1 MLAVPSA
8 CDQPVTGRASLIFDR
23 LGGTRAS
30 WRAVVIGGSAAGALE
45 ARRSRRRSLHSSCPV
60 SCSCLSV
67 EPVAG
72 SRPMPWPDDPRGPIG
87 TRYGCRRLR
96 LRPVASVACVPHN
109 PIAVCA
115 HTECSARRV
124 RSCTARSPCFVVR
137 LPIRWPVSFYCSRRP
152 FGSHSHR
159 HERALPHGHV

>member
-1 MLAVPSA
+1 MLAVSSA

-45 ARRSRRRSLHSSCPV
+45 ARRSRRRSLQQLPGLMQLLERGASCWQP
-60 SCSCLSV
+60 SYAL
-67 EPVAG
+67 
-72 SRPMPWPDDPRGPIG
+72 
-87 TRYGCRRLR
+87 
-96 LRPVASVACVPHN
+96 
-109 PIAVCA
+109 
-115 HTECSARRV
+115 ARRSPWSYRYEVRLPTAAAPARSKCSMCASQSDSCVCPHRVFRASSV